1 VKLSPFLR
9 GSVALHAA
17 AVPALAI
24 APERWPWIAGTLFAD
39 HCAVLAGGLMPRSAW
54 LGENVV
60 RSAAAEQTRAIALTF
75 DDGPDP
81 RVTPLILDRL
91 DARGARASFF
101 CIGERALAHRDLA
114 AEIARRGHRLENHSH
129 THHPGFFFHPPG
141 ALDREIEACQEALAG
156 ASGRAPVFFRAPAGI
171 RSPLLDAALARAGL
185 RLASWT
191 RRGFDT
197 VARDPRSI
205 ASRLTRDLRAGDVL
219 VLHDGSSRSRPDRGR
234 IVLDALDRLLDAAGS
249 AGLGVA
255 PLHA

>member
-1 VKLSPFLR
+1 
-9 GSVALHAA
+9 
-17 AVPALAI
+17 
-24 APERWPWIAGTLFAD
+24 
-39 HCAVLAGGLMPRSAW
+39 MPRSAW
-54 LGENVV
+54 LGENLV
-60 RSAAAEQTRAIALTF
+60 RSPAAEQARAIALTF

-81 RVTPLILDRL
+81 RVTPRVLDRL
-91 DARGARASFF
+91 EAHGARASFF

-114 AEIARRGHRLENHSH
+114 TEIARRGHRLENHSH
-129 THHPGFFFHPPG
+129 THRPGFFFHSPA
-141 ALDREIEACQEALAG
+141 ALDREIEACQSALG
-156 ASGRAPVFFRAPAGI
+156 DASGRAPVFFRAPAGI

-219 VLHDGSSRSRPDRGR
+219 VLHDGVGGGRSDRER
-234 IVLDALDRLLDAAGS
+234 IVLDALDRLLESARG
-249 AGLGVA
+249 AGLGVV